1 MSASWFARI
10 GRLLWPAALVF
21 VVCMYGCSRP
31 APKPLPAEGRQGE
44 GEGLELEIEMDN
56 QAPSVGRNDA
66 TLTAA
71 PHATHSVRAPEAA
84 APEEILPGDAQ
95 RGAAFLADE
104 STTRQPTSDV
114 PAPPHVTEA
123 NESHTELP
131 PSTNAPSNKEP
142 SNAIGKDG
150 PPATAEPGANSPS
163 GERSE
168 QPPPPAY
175 LAGVPL
181 IPRRVLFGN
190 PDRAAVE
197 VSPDGKQLSY
207 LAPLDGVLNVWVAP
221 VDSPQAARPVTK
233 DKERGIRFYRW
244 AYTNEHIIYLQDQ
257 KGDEN
262 WHVYAVHLASGE
274 LRDLTPLENV
284 NARIENVT
292 HRIPGELLVAIND
305 RDPQLHDI
313 YRVNLASGERT
324 LVEKNE
330 QGFANYVVDDD
341 LRVRFAMRFA
351 LDGGMDVLMKGAD
364 GAWAP
369 FEKIPAEDSLTTSPA
384 GFDKTGNVLYLIDS
398 RGRNTGAL
406 FALDLITGE
415 KTLLAENE
423 HADLGDVLMHP
434 TEYTV
439 QAVSFTYDRKQWQVL
454 DGSIEAD
461 LKALRAVADGELE
474 IVSRSLDD
482 RLWIAA
488 YVMDNGPVRYYRY
501 ERPQRQAKFLFTNR
515 SELESQ
521 PLVKMYPVIIPA
533 RDGLQLVSYLTLPPG
548 TDSDGDGRPEHPLP
562 MVLNVH
568 GGPWSRDSWGYDP
581 EHQLLA
587 NRGYAVLSV
596 NFRGSTGLG
605 KDYVNAGNREWGG
618 KMHDDLIDAVEWAL
632 TQGIAQ
638 RDKVA
643 IMGGSYGG
651 YATLVGLTLTPE
663 VFACGVD
670 IVGPSNILT
679 LIASVPPY
687 WAPVLQ
693 MFKDRIGDFGTEE
706 GRKLLTERSPLT
718 HVDKIRRPL
727 LIGQGKNDPRV
738 KQAES
743 DQIVHAMQERGI
755 PVTYVLYPDEGHGFA
770 RPENR
775 LSFYAVTEAFLA
787 RHLDGRYEPIGD
799 AFQGSS
805 IQVLTGADQVPGL
818 EGALPPK

>member
-1 MSASWFARI
+1 MLAFRFATA
-10 GRLLWPAALVF
+10 GRVLRPMCVMLWLFTWGCSGSDSKPAPAGQGDDSSLELDVDLEDDTP
-21 VVCMYGCSRP
+21 VGQEAANGDAARNRSRP
-31 APKPLPAEGRQGE
+31 AADAEVVAAGIPDKTAPAPTEPASGKRTSQGDFDQTGSNSPSKGDANAPAEGEPRSPGNP
-44 GEGLELEIEMDN
+44 D
-56 QAPSVGRNDA
+56 GRSPGQ
-66 TLTAA
+66 TETG
-71 PHATHSVRAPEAA
+71 PAA
-84 APEEILPGDAQ
+84 ALPEP
-95 RGAAFLADE
+95 
-104 STTRQPTSDV
+104 
-114 PAPPHVTEA
+114 
-123 NESHTELP
+123 
-131 PSTNAPSNKEP
+131 NAPALAAGDGDEP
-142 SNAIGKDG
+142 AG
-150 PPATAEPGANSPS
+150 PAEPD
-163 GERSE
+163 
-168 QPPPPAY
+168 Y

-197 VSPDGKQLSY
+197 VSPDGTQLSF
-207 LAPLDGVLNVWVAP
+207 LAPLNGVLNVWVAP
-221 VDSPQAARPVTK
+221 LDDPQAARPVTK
-233 DKERGIRFYRW
+233 DAERGIRFYRW

-262 WHVYAVHLASGE
+262 WHVYAVHLPSGE

-292 HRIPGELLVAIND
+292 HRIPGELLVAVND
-305 RDPQLHDI
+305 RDPQLHDL
-313 YRVNLASGERT
+313 YRVNLATGERT

-330 QGFANYVVDDD
+330 QGFANYLVDDD
-341 LRVRFAMRFA
+341 LRVRFAMRFSP
-351 LDGGMDVLMKGAD
+351 DGGMEVLAKREEG
-364 GAWAP
+364 WAP
-369 FEKIPAEDSLTTSPA
+369 FEQIPAEDSLTTSPA

-406 FALDLITGE
+406 FTVDLTTGE
-415 KTLLAENE
+415 KKLLAEDE
-423 HADLGDVLMHP
+423 RADLGEVLLHP

-439 QAVSFTYDRKQWQVL
+439 QAVSFTYDRKQWRVL
-454 DGSIEAD
+454 DPGIEAD
-461 LKALRAVADGELE
+461 LLALRAVADGELE
-474 IVSRSLDD
+474 IISRSLDD
-482 RLWIAA
+482 RVWIAA
-488 YVMDNGPVRYYRY
+488 FLMDNGPVRYYRY
-501 ERPQRQAKFLFTNR
+501 DRPQRRATFLFTNR
-515 SELESQ
+515 SALESQ

-533 RDGLQLVSYLTLPPG
+533 RDGLPLVSYLTLPPG
-548 TDSDGDGRPEHPLP
+548 TDSDGDGRPHQPLP

-605 KDYVNAGNREWGG
+605 KNHLNAGNREWGG
-618 KMHDDLIDAVEWAL
+618 KMHDDLIDAVHWAIERR
-632 TQGIAQ
+632 IA
-638 RDKVA
+638 RPDKVA

-651 YATLVGLTLTPE
+651 YATLAGLTLTPE

-718 HVDKIRRPL
+718 HVDKICRPL

-743 DQIVHAMQERGI
+743 DQIVKAMQERGI
-755 PVTYVLYPDEGHGFA
+755 AVTYVLYPDEGHGFA

-787 RHLDGRYEPIGD
+787 RHLGGRYEPIGD
-799 AFQGSS
+799 AFEGSS
-805 IQVLTGADQVPGL
+805 IQVLTGAEQVPGL
-818 EGALPPK
+818 APGRE

>member
-1 MSASWFARI
+1 MLSTRLVVVARTMVPACLM
-10 GRLLWPAALVF
+10 LLLCA
-21 VVCMYGCSRP
+21 YGCSRP
-31 APKPLPAEGRQGE
+31 APQPPTNDGTQQGDHMELDVDLEEEPVGTETGDAGPRIGEPEHPAPQAALEEIVRGDQQPSEELPATESPVQESAGE
-44 GEGLELEIEMDN
+44 VPPPTGAV
-56 QAPSVGRNDA
+56 QAS
-66 TLTAA
+66 
-71 PHATHSVRAPEAA
+71 
-84 APEEILPGDAQ
+84 
-95 RGAAFLADE
+95 
-104 STTRQPTSDV
+104 
-114 PAPPHVTEA
+114 APPTDAHA
-123 NESHTELP
+123 GQKP
-131 PSTNAPSNKEP
+131 
-142 SNAIGKDG
+142 IDG
-150 PPATAEPGANSPS
+150 AQPPATARPATNREAGGPDDAPSP
-163 GERSE
+163 E
-168 QPPPPAY
+168 PAY

-197 VSPDGKQLSY
+197 VSPDGTQLSF

-221 VDSPQAARPVTK
+221 LDDPKAARPVTK
-233 DKERGIRFYRW
+233 DTERGIRFYRW

-262 WHVYAVHLASGE
+262 WHVYAVHLPSGE

-313 YRVNLASGERT
+313 YRVNLATGERS

-330 QGFANYVVDDD
+330 QGFANYLVDDD

-351 LDGGMDVLMKGAD
+351 PDGGMDVLSKAASGD
-364 GAWAP
+364 WQP
-369 FEKIPAEDSLTTSPA
+369 FEKIPAEDSLTTAPA

-406 FALDLITGE
+406 FAVDLTTGE
-415 KTLLAENE
+415 KKLLAENE
-423 HADLGDVLMHP
+423 RADLGDVLIHP
-434 TEYTV
+434 TEYEV
-439 QAVSFTYDRKQWQVL
+439 QAVSFTYDRKEWRVL
-454 DGSIEAD
+454 DPRIEAD
-461 LKALRAVADGELE
+461 LVALRAVADGELE
-474 IVSRSLDD
+474 ILSRSLDD
-482 RLWIAA
+482 RVWIAA
-488 YVMDNGPVRYYRY
+488 FLMDNGPVRYYRY
-501 ERPQRQAKFLFTNR
+501 DRPQRRATFLFTNR
-515 SELESQ
+515 SALEAQ

-548 TDSDGDGRPEHPLP
+548 ADSDADGRPEQPLP

-568 GGPWSRDSWGYDP
+568 GGPWARDTWGYDP

-605 KDYVNAGNREWGG
+605 KNYVNAGNREWGG
-618 KMHDDLIDAVEWAL
+618 KMHDDLIDAVQWAID
-632 TQGIAQ
+632 QGIAQ
-638 RDKVA
+638 PDKVA

-651 YATLVGLTLTPE
+651 YATLAGLTLTPE

-693 MFKDRIGDFGTEE
+693 MFRDRIGDFGTEE
-706 GRKLLTERSPLT
+706 GRKLLTEKSPLT
-718 HVDKIRRPL
+718 HVDKICRPL

-743 DQIVHAMQERGI
+743 DQIVQAMQERNI

-787 RHLDGRYEPIGD
+787 RHLGGRFEPIGD
-799 AFQGSS
+799 AFEGSS
-805 IQVLTGADQVPGL
+805 IEVLTGAEQVPGL
-818 EGALPPK
+818 AEALR

>member
-1 MSASWFARI
+1 MSASSFARI
-10 GRLLWPAALVF
+10 DRLLLPPWLVL
-21 VVCMYGCSRP
+21 VLWMYGCSRP
-31 APKPLPAEGRQGE
+31 AAKPLPADARGHEGG
-44 GEGLELEIEMDN
+44 GLELEVDLDDQPPANEPDRAALAA
-56 QAPSVGRNDA
+56 APRAGDSDGSP
-66 TLTAA
+66 A
-71 PHATHSVRAPEAA
+71 PHAS
-84 APEEILPGDAQ
+84 APEEVPPGDAKH
-95 RGAAFLADE
+95 RAEPLPHETD
-104 STTRQPTSDV
+104 TREPVGEV
-114 PAPPHVTEA
+114 PAPSGVA
-123 NESHTELP
+123 DSSSELP
-131 PSTNAPSNKEP
+131 PSTDAPSKKEP
-142 SNAIGKDG
+142 PSAIGDERL
-150 PPATAEPGANSPS
+150 PDTAEPAANGPS

-168 QPPPPAY
+168 QTPPPAY

-197 VSPDGKQLSY
+197 VSPDGKQLSF

-221 VDSPQAARPVTK
+221 VDNPQAARPVTK

-292 HRIPGELLVAIND
+292 HRIPGEVLVAIND

-313 YRVNLASGERT
+313 YRVDLASGERT

-330 QGFANYVVDDD
+330 QGFANYLVDDD
-341 LRVRFAMRFA
+341 LQVRFAMRFA
-351 LDGGMDVLMKGAD
+351 PDGGMDMLVKGAD
-364 GAWAP
+364 GAWTP
-369 FEKIPAEDSLTTSPA
+369 FERIPAEDSLTTSPA

-406 FALDLITGE
+406 FALDLTTGE

-423 HADLGDVLMHP
+423 RADLGDVLMHP

-439 QAVSFTYDRKQWQVL
+439 QAVSFSYDRKQWQVL
-454 DGSIEAD
+454 DPGIEAD

-482 RLWIAA
+482 HVWIAA
-488 YVMDNGPVRYYRY
+488 YLMDNGPVRYYRY
-501 ERPQRQAKFLFTNR
+501 ERPQRHAEFLFTNR
-515 SELESQ
+515 SALESQ
-521 PLVKMYPVIIPA
+521 PLVKMYPAIIPA

-548 TDSDGDGRPEHPLP
+548 SDSDGDGRPEQPLP

-618 KMHDDLIDAVEWAL
+618 KMHDDLIDAVEWAVA
-632 TQGIAQ
+632 QGIAQ

-651 YATLVGLTLTPE
+651 YATLAGLTLTPE

-743 DQIVHAMQERGI
+743 DQIVQAMQERGI

-787 RHLDGRYEPIGD
+787 RHLGGRYEPIGD
-799 AFQGSS
+799 AFEGSS
-805 IQVLTGADQVPGL
+805 IQVLTGAEQVPGL
-818 EGALPPK
+818 AEAVKKP